1 MSVFGENPIF
11 NISTRADR
19 MQTSLN
25 NWGSYL
31 LLEQVNQKRKNT
43 LLSQSESAA
52 IDSAVRERIRPEGS
66 ECIDAEKLEN
76 SKCATSDS
84 FCCQLIGPCLLPGRI
99 RYRLSRL
106 GGLGIGKRPNFLS
119 CSQSLSGL
127 REEDGAIKFEYL
139 LVEITTG
146 MDAALKWNPF
156 QLNLLVSVS

>member
-52 IDSAVRERIRPEGS
+52 IDSAVRERIQRIRPEGS
-66 ECIDAEKLEN
+66 ECIDAEKLDN

-127 REEDGAIKFEYL
+127 REEDGAI
-139 LVEITTG
+139 
-146 MDAALKWNPF
+146 
-156 QLNLLVSVS
+156 